1 MAKIL
6 VADDEKIVRDL
17 LRTVLERDG
26 HTVVEARDGAEALQ
40 AVEADAFDVV
50 MIDLIMPKKHG
61 LDAVIEIRALR
72 PETRFVVMTGALP
85 ALLTK
90 DRSMHELLGERVYK
104 LTKPMTP
111 ADLLRVV
118 REALAAPV
126 P

>member
-26 HTVVEARDGAEALQ
+26 HTVVEACDGVQALE
-40 AVEADAFDVV
+40 AVEADSFDVV
-50 MIDLIMPKKHG
+50 MVDLVMPKKHG

-72 PETRFVVMTGALP
+72 PETRFIVMTGALP
-85 ALLTK
+85 TLLSS
-90 DRSMHELLGERVYK
+90 DQSMNEMLGEGVRK
-104 LTKPMTP
+104 LVKPMTP
-111 ADLLRVV
+111 TDLLRVV
-118 REALAAPV
+118 RETLGSPV